1 MFKDKR
7 YNLIAKYVLGVGFL
21 LILMVA
27 SVMNFGAVCSAL
39 GKGIKILSPFIIGFA
54 MAYLM
59 RGPVRFFERCFE
71 KCTLIK
77 NWSFGVRRGLSI
89 LISYLIVGAACM
101 LLIAIVLPEVMRT
114 LIALVSRAGDAMN
127 GLRDTANQLMVS
139 LQIPEMHIEEIFAS
153 FNSFFGSLIQSF
165 GSATKYL
172 YSFMQNFVN
181 GALNT
186 MLGLM
191 TSVYVLFAREQFAS
205 LGRKIIYVLFKLQT
219 ADGIMA
225 VCRRS
230 DQVFSIYI
238 YVRIMSSVI
247 VGLLTYV
254 FMELMGYPMSMLIG
268 VVAGVT
274 NFIPV
279 FGPLVGTGIGML
291 LLLTESPISMLWFMA
306 FSIALQQLEGNY
318 ITPKITGNKIGLP
331 AFWVLVGAVVGGGV
345 FGMWGMILGVP
356 AIAIIYA
363 LGIALI
369 ESKLIAR
376 GIEDQ
381 T

>member
-1 MFKDKR
+1 
-7 YNLIAKYVLGVGFL
+7 
-21 LILMVA
+21 
-27 SVMNFGAVCSAL
+27 
-39 GKGIKILSPFIIGFA
+39 
-54 MAYLM
+54 
-59 RGPVRFFERCFE
+59 
-71 KCTLIK
+71 
-77 NWSFGVRRGLSI
+77 
-89 LISYLIVGAACM
+89 
-101 LLIAIVLPEVMRT
+101 
-114 LIALVSRAGDAMN
+114 
-127 GLRDTANQLMVS
+127 
-139 LQIPEMHIEEIFAS
+139 
-153 FNSFFGSLIQSF
+153 
-165 GSATKYL
+165 
-172 YSFMQNFVN
+172 
-181 GALNT
+181 
-186 MLGLM
+186 
-191 TSVYVLFAREQFAS
+191 
-205 LGRKIIYVLFKLQT
+205 
-219 ADGIMA
+219 
-225 VCRRS
+225 
-230 DQVFSIYI
+230 
-238 YVRIMSSVI
+238 
-247 VGLLTYV
+247 
-254 FMELMGYPMSMLIG
+254 MELMGYPMSMLIG